1 MSFLTPLRVP
11 AALAIVLAMPM
22 GSVPVAHAA
31 QSLIPVP
38 YPGDISGGTP
48 LDPEPQGIG
57 GPQTIMKDPYPQIL
71 GDNSQ
76 GDPPIVRHHRHQHLV
91 PSIYKR
97 KYRVDR
103 HGY

>member
-1 MSFLTPLRVP
+1 MLAT
-11 AALAIVLAMPM
+11 AAPGAR
-22 GSVPVAHAA
+22 AA

-48 LDPEPQGIG
+48 LDPEPQGLG

-76 GDPPIVRHHRHQHLV
+76 GDPPIIRRHRHQHLV
-91 PSIYKR
+91 PSTYKR